1 VSRVLSRFSIIAL
14 AALFAAPAAS
24 QDAKRPAVIFSAWIK
39 MCVGLDET
47 CFIAK
52 EGRSACGPVVA
63 AVLFEKMGETMRTL
77 RVILPVGPN
86 PESGVRIGIDQGQ
99 PIARPFVGCFARG
112 CIADYEAGQDLIT
125 RLEQGQTLVL
135 EGIDAA
141 NAPMRMELPLG
152 GFAEAHDGP
161 PQELRVLEALPKEI
175 QEVQKRAEAARR
187 KAQCE

>member
-1 VSRVLSRFSIIAL
+1 VSRALSRFSIIAL
-14 AALFAAPAAS
+14 ATLFAAPAAS
-24 QDAKRPAVIFSAWIK
+24 QDAKPPAVIFSAWIK
-39 MCVGLDET
+39 MCPGLDET

-63 AVLFEKMGETMRTL
+63 ACSSRKWERRCGHCGSSCRSGRIRKAAYASALIRGNRLPDPLWAASPAAALRTT
-77 RVILPVGPN
+77 
-86 PESGVRIGIDQGQ
+86 
-99 PIARPFVGCFARG
+99 RPGK
-112 CIADYEAGQDLIT
+112 IT
-125 RLEQGQTLVL
+125 RLKQGQTLVL

-141 NAPMRMELPLG
+141 NAPMRMELPLA

-175 QEVQKRAEAARR
+175 PEAQKRAEAARR